1 MTTSTLPAPC
11 RACEY
16 AVWSESLCPCDAAGC
31 PHAARPVGLHAAAVP
46 DPLVGGDLAPADWR
60 PPWWQ
65 RPACALLLSRP
76 VLGAI
81 GVGMWCWDTWRRA
94 WRESPGDAISWAIIV
109 ACLTY
114 IGGHVWRALA

>member
-81 GVGMWCWDTWRRA
+81 GVGMWCWA
-94 WRESPGDAISWAIIV
+94 WLRDAWPSILYFLAVIV
-109 ACLTY
+109 AYFFVGWLETR
-114 IGGHVWRALA
+114 GLQW

>member
-46 DPLVGGDLAPADWR
+46 DPLVGGDLAR
-60 PPWWQ
+60 WQ
-65 RPACALLLSRP
+65 RTL
-76 VLGAI
+76 
-81 GVGMWCWDTWRRA
+81 RRL
-94 WRESPGDAISWAIIV
+94 ETVSQDARRRVQA
-109 ACLTY
+109 
-114 IGGHVWRALA
+114 